1 MDTLQEDMI
10 KAIRSH
16 ANANY
21 ENSGW
26 DYVVECWDD
35 DEIIEEINGCNS
47 IEAAILKVGNIVSIM
62 DDHRKDIQAT
72 AF

>member
-1 MDTLQEDMI
+1 MRIVEGMKMDTLQEDMI

-35 DEIIEEINGCNS
+35 DGMMMRS
-47 IEAAILKVGNIVSIM
+47 LRRLMVAILL
-62 DDHRKDIQAT
+62 RLP
-72 AF
+72 F